1 MVWNSGALAQVAV
14 MVNGEPITVFDI
26 TQRQKFTEIATHKP
40 QPRQDAIEELINE
53 KLKLQIAQ
61 HYVLT
66 ITDKDVNGAFETMA
80 SHAGLSAAQFSQ
92 ALSQSGVSV
101 PALKRKI
108 RADIGWNAIVR
119 GKFQPS
125 LVVGQQDIRAALQS
139 RKKEDTPEIA
149 FMYSLRQILL
159 IAPRGVPSSV
169 LDARRKEAEELR
181 TRFQSC
187 EEGVPIA
194 EAMKDVTVRNAIHRL
209 SADVPNH
216 QREILDSTPV
226 GHLTPPDVTPL
237 GVEMFAV
244 CSKQETHGD
253 SAAEREV
260 RDQLANER
268 YEAQSKRYLQEL
280 RRSAMIE
287 VR

>member
-1 MVWNSGALAQVAV
+1 MASQLL
-14 MVNGEPITVFDI
+14 PLTSPSDKSSPKS
-26 TQRQKFTEIATHKP
+26 QRHKP
-40 QPRQDAIEELINE
+40 QTRQDAIEELIDE
-53 KLKLQIAQ
+53 KLKLQIAA
-61 HYVLT
+61 HYVLN
-66 ITDKDVNGAFETMA
+66 ISDKDVNNAFETMA
-80 SHAGLSAAQFSQ
+80 THAGLSGAQFTQ
-92 ALSQSGVSV
+92 ALAQAGVSV
-101 PALKRKI
+101 AALKRKM

-125 LVVGQQDIRAALQS
+125 LLVGQQDIQAALQS
-139 RKKEDTPEIA
+139 RKKDDTREVA
-149 FMYSLRQILL
+149 YMYSLRQILL
-159 IAPRGVPSSV
+159 IAPRGIPDSL
-169 LDARRKEAEELR
+169 LDARRKEAEDLR
-181 TRFQSC
+181 ARFQSC
-187 EEGVPIA
+187 EEGIPIA
-194 EAMKDVTVRNAIHRL
+194 EAVRDVTVRNAIHRL
-209 SADVPNH
+209 SADVPNR

-287 VR
+287 IR